1 MRNLE
6 ILQICL
12 AIEQLDLRYEASK
25 ELNVNAAVIIFMTSS
40 SVVDFF
46 NLCGSRPIARLNRGI
61 VLDAA
66 SGWFCQHFAKPFGG
80 SCPAQRVHLWLRYSL
95 KSSSHYILVVVGV
108 VGVSE
113 RSRLV
118 LFGPCADGA
127 GDEEG
132 RWFKSRSRS
141 GASL

>member
-1 MRNLE
+1 MLRRVGSAS
-6 ILQICL
+6 ILQSL
-12 AIEQLDLRYEASK
+12 LE
-25 ELNVNAAVIIFMTSS
+25 
-40 SVVDFF
+40 
-46 NLCGSRPIARLNRGI
+46 
-61 VLDAA
+61 VLV
-66 SGWFCQHFAKPFGG
+66 
-80 SCPAQRVHLWLRYSL
+80 QRVHLWLRYSL

-127 GDEEG
+127 GDDEEG